1 MVWCLKLSRGKV
13 VTEPWIDAEWIR
25 NRLHITGNT
34 QKALAHALNLDP
46 SAVSRL
52 LDGTRQIK
60 PHEIP
65 RIMEFFQNPGSPE
78 QPVESGVRTIDYG
91 ERQHGAQEALADRHQ
106 GKRRRYR
113 APSGPRP
120 KAKAAPDLPILGPLV
135 ADPRGFYALEVG
147 EAERRPAPPQLTGV
161 TDAYALFIPDDR
173 LAPRY
178 RAGEVIYIHPSRPAT
193 VGSFVVVRFR
203 SPAGKVVIG
212 EVISADA
219 KSLGLRVGSPDE
231 RRSGPSSA
239 DLTVNM
245 AEIGQIGRIVVT
257 STE

>member
-1 MVWCLKLSRGKV
+1 

-25 NRLHITGNT
+25 NRLHTTGQT
-34 QKALAHALNLDP
+34 QKALAYALDLDP

-52 LDGTRQIK
+52 LDGARQLK

-65 RIMEFFQNPGSPE
+65 RIIEFFQNPSTPE
-78 QPVESGVRTIDYG
+78 QPVEGGVRSIDYG
-91 ERQHGAQEALADRHQ
+91 GKPHGTTEAFADRHLE
-106 GKRRRYR
+106 KRKVYR

-120 KAKAAPDLPILGPLV
+120 KAKAAADLPILGPLV

-161 TDAYALFIPDDR
+161 SGAYALFIPDDR

-178 RAGEVIYIHPSRPAT
+178 RAGEVIYIHPSRPPT

-212 EVISADA
+212 EVQSADA
-219 KSLGLRVGSPDE
+219 QSLRLRVGTIDE
-231 RRSGPSSA
+231 RRSGPFVV